1 MNVFQKNACL
11 LGLVMK
17 QMLSDG
23 GGNELSNLHGRIH
36 VSCYSVQPQNETLWS
51 MKIGDVACENKDPG
65 QSGVWNR
72 SQQATAE
79 SGPVAC
85 LDLK

>member
-23 GGNELSNLHGRIH
+23 GGDELSKPHGWIH
-36 VSCYSVQPQNETLWS
+36 VSCYSAHPQSETLWS
-51 MKIGDVACENKDPG
+51 VNIGEVACEDQDPG
-65 QSGVWNR
+65 QPGVWNR
-72 SQQATAE
+72 SQQAKAE

>member
-23 GGNELSNLHGRIH
+23 GGNELSNLQRIH

-51 MKIGDVACENKDPG
+51 MKIGDVACEDKDPG